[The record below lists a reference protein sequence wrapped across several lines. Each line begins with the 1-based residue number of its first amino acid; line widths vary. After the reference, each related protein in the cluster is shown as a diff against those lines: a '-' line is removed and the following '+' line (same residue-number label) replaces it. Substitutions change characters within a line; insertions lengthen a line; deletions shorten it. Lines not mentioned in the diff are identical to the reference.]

1 MKTWLRLIAGVVGM
15 GLIWA
20 AVWAAAGALT
30 GIVDSRGSLDELWAG
45 PAIGMRPGFVG
56 GVVFAALLGTT
67 ARPRRFA
74 ELSVPTV
81 VAHGGAVGLL
91 LGLLP
96 FGINE
101 LPGATPTWLVAAVV
115 ICSMTLMSVVSAAG
129 SLALAKWA
137 RPRGTGSSLTFRT

>member
-1 MKTWLRLIAGVVGM
+1 MHL
-15 GLIWA
+15 
-20 AVWAAAGALT
+20 
-30 GIVDSRGSLDELWAG
+30 
-45 PAIGMRPGFVG
+45 GFVG

-74 ELSVPTV
+74 ELSVPSV

-101 LPGATPTWLVAAVV
+101 LPGATPMWLVAGVV
-115 ICSMTLMSVVSAAG
+115 ICSMTLMSVVSAGG
-129 SLALAKWA
+129 SLALANWA
-137 RPRGTGSSLTFRT
+137 RPRGTGRSLTFRT